1 MYKLRKYHG
10 DRVQSLTY
18 EKEGKSASVGIL
30 EVGEYEFGAI
40 GVEHYTVTSGKIYVW
55 NDNSN
60 DWVGYKTGE
69 SFEISDRTNFK
80 LKVDEISTYICF
92 YE

>member
-1 MYKLRKYHG
+1 MYKLRKYHA

-18 EKEGKSASVGIL
+18 EKDGKSASVGIL

-40 GVEHYTVTSGKIYVW
+40 VDERYTVTSGKINVW
-55 NDNSN
+55 NENSN
-60 DWVGYKTGE
+60 DWVGYKSGE
-69 SFEISDRTNFK
+69 TFEISNHSTFK

-92 YE
+92 YD